1 MNGTTYI
8 SSAVRSELDDAQAE
22 LERHIVTEPSGRC
35 STCGNEEPCLVRI
48 DATRRL
54 LHYGRLPRRKPG
66 MARARIPASA
76 GSGRNSMSWFEPT
89 EAVREA
95 S

>member
-1 MNGTTYI
+1 MSGTTYV

-35 STCGNEEPCLVRI
+35 TTCGSEEPCRGRI

-66 MARARIPASA
+66 MARPPIPASA
-76 GSGRNSMSWFEPT
+76 SSAHSALSWFEPT